1 MYVPPRGLG
10 AIRRAVTRLMAGVP
24 SSSLI
29 IILALLLTPQVH
41 STAITAAPSAP
52 ATTTYSFSAS
62 ADNDK
67 PQLSSH
73 NESFLKRHR
82 WYIGM
87 LGCGALTFAVDRDL
101 NVLSQKRYLHNG
113 PADSFFE
120 IVEHFGKGGPYF
132 VAVPILAGHGLLFGN
147 RKSIAV
153 SGELAVGCVASQGIT
168 RLLKTA
174 FGRKRP
180 YETDSPFEFFEGGS
194 SFYSGH
200 TVTIFT
206 FATIIS
212 KNFPRQN
219 LGFIGL
225 HRDLPVIP
233 IFSYSLA
240 GLVGIQR
247 LYSNQ
252 HWTSDV
258 FFGALAGYT
267 IGSTIVHFGKK
278 VHLGSFIIGPGE
290 SPILLWSLRVG

>member
-1 MYVPPRGLG
+1 ISLQTTPVQG
-10 AIRRAVTRLMAGVP
+10 A
-24 SSSLI
+24 
-29 IILALLLTPQVH
+29 ALTATLSGPVSTTH
-41 STAITAAPSAP
+41 SFI
-52 ATTTYSFSAS
+52 AS
-62 ADNDK
+62 ADRDK
-67 PQLSSH
+67 RQLPSQ
-73 NESFLKRHR
+73 NESFLKRHG
-82 WYIGM
+82 WCIGL
-87 LGCGALTFAVDRDL
+87 LGCGVLSFAVDRDL

-113 PADSFFE
+113 TADSFFE
-120 IVEHFGKGGPYF
+120 IVEPFGKGRLYF
-132 VAVPILAGHGLLFGN
+132 VSVPLFAGHGLLFN
-147 RKSIAV
+147 NKKSFTV
-153 SGELAVGCVASQGIT
+153 SGELAIGYIFSQEVT
-168 RLLKTA
+168 RLLKAA

-180 YETDSPFEFFEGGS
+180 YEADSPFKFFEGGS

-233 IFSYSLA
+233 VFSYSLA

-258 FFGALAGYT
+258 FFGALAGYV
-267 IGSTIVHFGKK
+267 IGSAVVHFGGKIC
-278 VHLGSFIIGPGE
+278 LSSFLIAPGE
-290 SPILLWSLRVG
+290 SPIFLWSLHIG

>member
-1 MYVPPRGLG
+1 
-10 AIRRAVTRLMAGVP
+10 MARIP
-24 SSSLI
+24 SLSLI
-29 IILALLLTPQVH
+29 IILALLLTTQIH
-41 STAITAAPSAP
+41 STAITAVPSAP
-52 ATTTYSFSAS
+52 VTATYSFSAPG
-62 ADNDK
+62 DNGK
-67 PQLSSH
+67 PQLSSQKK
-73 NESFLKRHR
+73 SFLKRHR
-82 WYIGM
+82 WYIGV

-120 IVEHFGKGGPYF
+120 FVEHFGKGGPYF
-132 VAVPILAGHGLLFGN
+132 VSVPLLAGHGLLFN
-147 RKSIAV
+147 SKKSLAV
-153 SGELAVGCVASQGIT
+153 SGELVVGYVASQGIT

-225 HRDLPVIP
+225 HGGLPVIP
-233 IFSYSLA
+233 VFSYSLA

-258 FFGALAGYT
+258 FFGALAGYVM
-267 IGSTIVHFGKK
+267 GSTIVHFGRK
-278 VHLGSFIIGPGE
+278 VRLGSFIIAPGE
-290 SPILLWSLRVG
+290 SPILLWSLQIG